1 MTFTNTI
8 RADINKTTWEDTEV
22 PAVCETCLGP
32 NPYIRMTRERY
43 GLECKLCTRPFTVF
57 KWIPDSVQSN
67 SSSVRQKPKKT
78 TICLTCARQK
88 NCCQSCML
96 DLTYGLPLEI
106 RDTALKMIMNAASNA
121 TGDGGKSGFLSI
133 EQMNTS
139 SNASN
144 AVIRQYIAQNLDAEN
159 KSAQDLEDE
168 QRTRILKE
176 SEAARN
182 FLKQIAMGFPQNK
195 HLLTSHQ
202 QEMAKKKATA
212 SKDSTQEDGNSKALA
227 LDVGKIAAKLPL
239 NGFPKPF
246 PKDTSIRTIFVM
258 GIEDDLPEYVLRDHF
273 LAVLRSSSLNFD
285 PKTLASAISSSL
297 CVHRSRCAFFT
308 FKTREMAEAVA
319 ESTAS
324 SNGKFILNGCKLR
337 LAWSNPKSLGTTNAQ
352 HTRLGQIV
360 RRVMKQRDLKERKLK
375 KEGISSTFE
384 NSNKEDY
391 NTEKPQ
397 LVLPPPPVN
406 QKLKYKTAQSGY
418 ED

>member
-8 RADINKTTWEDTEV
+8 RADINKATWEDTEV

-57 KWIPDSVQSN
+57 KWTPDSVQSN

-106 RDTALKMIMNAASNA
+106 RDTALKMIMSAANN
-121 TGDGGKSGFLSI
+121 TNGGGKNGFLSI

-168 QRTRILKE
+168 QRTKILKE

-202 QEMAKKKATA
+202 QEQARKTAA
-212 SKDSTQEDGNSKALA
+212 SKDSSQQEDGNSKALA
-227 LDVGKIAAKLPL
+227 IDVGKIAAKLPL

-273 LAVLRSSSLNFD
+273 LSVLTSSNKFD
-285 PKTLASAISSSL
+285 PKSLTSAISSSL
-297 CVHRSRCAFFT
+297 CVHRSRCGFFT
-308 FKTREMAEAVA
+308 FKTREMAETVA
-319 ESTAS
+319 QSTAN
-324 SNGKFILNGCKLR
+324 SNGKFTLNGCKLR

-360 RRVMKQRDLKERKLK
+360 RRVMKQRDLKERKAK
-375 KEGISSTFE
+375 RDGSNNISSE
-384 NSNKEDY
+384 GSNKD
-391 NTEKPQ
+391 NIEKPQ

-406 QKLKYKTAQSGY
+406 QKIKYKTAQSGY